1 MNRINT
7 IIDNH
12 ATIAAMCFHHALLL
26 GRDGFL
32 EESAGMTRR
41 MLEARE
47 QLKMWMKISQAIRGW
62 KL

>member
-12 ATIAAMCFHHALLL
+12 ATIAAMCFYHA
-26 GRDGFL
+26 GVFARGGYIDQA
-32 EESAGMTRR
+32 AGMTHR

-62 KL
+62 HL

>member
-12 ATIAAMCFHHALLL
+12 ATIAADCFHRAILL
-26 GRDGFL
+26 GRDGFF
-32 EESAGMTRR
+32 EESADMTHR
-41 MLEARE
+41 MLKARSE
-47 QLKMWMKISQAIRGW
+47 LKMWLKISQAIRGW

>member
-12 ATIAAMCFHHALLL
+12 ATIETMCFNNAVLL
-26 GRDGFL
+26 GRGGFF
-32 EESAGMTRR
+32 EESADMTHR
-41 MLEARE
+41 MLEARS
-47 QLKMWMKISQAIRGW
+47 QLEMWMKISQAIRGW

>member
-12 ATIAAMCFHHALLL
+12 ATIADMRFYHA
-26 GRDGFL
+26 GVF
-32 EESAGMTRR
+32 TRGGYIEQAAKMSHR

>member
-12 ATIAAMCFHHALLL
+12 ATIAAMCFYHA
-26 GRDGFL
+26 GVFTRGGYIDQ
-32 EESAGMTRR
+32 AAKMTHR

-62 KL
+62 QL

>member
-12 ATIAAMCFHHALLL
+12 ATIAAMCFYHA
-26 GRDGFL
+26 GVFARGGYI
-32 EESAGMTRR
+32 EQAAKMTHR

-47 QLKMWMKISQAIRGW
+47 QLKTWMKISQAIRGW

>member
-12 ATIAAMCFHHALLL
+12 ATIAAMCFHRAVLL
-26 GRDGFL
+26 GRDGFF
-32 EESAGMTRR
+32 EESADMTRR

>member
-1 MNRINT
+1 MNRINQM
-7 IIDNH
+7 IDMN
-12 ATIAAMCFHHALLL
+12 ATIAADCSHRAVLL
-26 GRDGFL
+26 GRDGFF

>member
-12 ATIAAMCFHHALLL
+12 ATIAAMCLYHAIVFA
-26 GRDGFL
+26 RDGYIDQAA
-32 EESAGMTRR
+32 EMTDR
-41 MLEARE
+41 MLAARR
-47 QLKMWMKISQAIRGW
+47 QLKMRLKISQAIRGW